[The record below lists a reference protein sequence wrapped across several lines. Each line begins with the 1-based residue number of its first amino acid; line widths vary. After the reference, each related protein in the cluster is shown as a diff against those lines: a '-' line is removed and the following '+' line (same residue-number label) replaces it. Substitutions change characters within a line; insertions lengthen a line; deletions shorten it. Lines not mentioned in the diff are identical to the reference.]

1 MVTGNT
7 VTCTLFRDEGY
18 NDLTASL
25 QQTPLFREVYIK
37 ADLVQKKKAYW
48 NRRRKERMT
57 SSVPPCSEGS
67 CKMIR
72 RGVRV
77 PPPPP

>member
-37 ADLVQKKKAYW
+37 ADLVQKFGAE
-48 NRRRKERMT
+48 KEGLLESEAKRT
-57 SSVPPCSEGS
+57 DDFQCST
-67 CKMIR
+67 M
-72 RGVRV
+72 V
-77 PPPPP
+77 

>member
-37 ADLVQKKKAYW
+37 ADLVQKKK
-48 NRRRKERMT
+48 NRKRK
-57 SSVPPCSEGS
+57 SANL
-67 CKMIR
+67 
-72 RGVRV
+72 
-77 PPPPP
+77 